1 MLKCSGNVYR
11 LTVPSLFAMF
21 FRAAVAATRP
31 MRTDGVRMMMQ
42 TVQMR
47 NMQGIVLMM
56 EQGVQ
61 IVVTQ

>member
-1 MLKCSGNVYR
+1 
-11 LTVPSLFAMF
+11 MF